1 MTIDTE
7 TLPTPRRPALA
18 RPTAMRLAATEY
30 ARFLA
35 QLRQLSPDDWNR
47 PTDCPRWDVRA
58 MVGHVVG
65 MAEMAASIRET
76 LRQLTAAKKRDGVMI
91 DALTAVQVDKEAH
104 LGTAELI
111 ELFARIGPKAARARN
126 RTPAFV
132 RNRTMPERQQ
142 VGGASEAWTFGFLLD
157 VILTRD
163 VWMHRVDIARATGKT
178 LELTPD
184 HDGVIVAD
192 VVGEWAVRHG
202 EPFALELTGAA
213 GGTWPGPVEP
223 VVADAVDFCRA
234 LSGREE
240 IDGTRGTLVPF

>member
-7 TLPTPRRPALA
+7 TNLTPRRPALA

-30 ARFLA
+30 ARFLD
-35 QLRQLSPDDWNR
+35 QLQRLSPEDWDR
-47 PTDCPRWDVRA
+47 PTDCSRWDVRA
-58 MVGHVVG
+58 MAGHVVG
-65 MAEMAASIRET
+65 MAEMAASTRET
-76 LRQLTAAKKRDGVMI
+76 VRQMTAAKKRGGVMI
-91 DALTAVQVDKEAH
+91 DALTAVQVEKEAQ

-111 ELFARIGPKAARARN
+111 ELFAHIGPKAARARN
-126 RTPAFV
+126 RTPVFV

-142 VGGASEAWTFGFLLD
+142 VGNRAEAWTFGFLLD

-163 VWMHRVDIARATGKT
+163 VWMHRVDIARATGKA
-178 LELTPD
+178 LELTPE

-192 VVGEWAVRHG
+192 VVDEWAVRHG

-213 GGTWPGPVEP
+213 GGRWLGPVEP
-223 VVADAVDFCRA
+223 VVVDAVDFCRA
-234 LSGREE
+234 LSGRGE